1 MVEIEKT
8 VVYLDHIKR
17 VVPYGVENIAI
28 SILLVDFVIDYN
40 WMVVVILGINVLK
53 VETIKNLIKENFKE
67 TEVEVALLENI
78 GYFSTKKG
86 KVKH

>member
-1 MVEIEKT
+1 
-8 VVYLDHIKR
+8 
-17 VVPYGVENIAI
+17 
-28 SILLVDFVIDYN
+28 
-40 WMVVVILGINVLK
+40 MVVVILGINVLK